1 MPGKTS
7 ETVLAYRDTIRYKM
21 VFILGAYRL
30 LMMFNGCGFLDNLK
44 HHRASTCQQYN
55 AITENAILLIDAG
68 YTELDLKEV
77 RLYSN
82 YIAKALNYD
91 ENDFYNVLS
100 LRAAKVKISD
110 NDVERD
116 AKERI
121 RAMNWIDSQ
130 MKKINRHG

>member
-1 MPGKTS
+1 MAGKTS
-7 ETVLAYRDTIRYKM
+7 ETVLAYRNTLRYKM
-21 VFILGAYRL
+21 VFILGGYRL
-30 LMMFNGCGFLDNLK
+30 LMTLNGCGFLDNLK
-44 HHRASTCQQYN
+44 YHRASTGLQYDT
-55 AITENAILLIDAG
+55 ITANTMLLIDAG

-82 YIAKALNYD
+82 YIAEALNYD
-91 ENDFYNVLS
+91 ENDFYNVLF

-121 RAMNWIDSQ
+121 DAMSHIARQ
-130 MKKINRHG
+130 MNRLNRRG